1 MLKSNGVGT
10 LPHARRHARV
20 METFTFDRNTYRES
34 AERSAEFLARH
45 IDLVRT
51 RVKLTKIESNVIGG
65 FASSV
70 GIFTR
75 EGDEH
80 RPTRLAEAY
89 LRLYRT
95 DPVDAWQWLATR
107 TLWRFIVPNGT
118 ASAVNAEAKVRGL
131 SFSFFSTLLGVLK
144 LLESRPDGDRYLYY
158 DELCA
163 VLADDDH
170 WHLKAHGFY
179 QEVMKVR
186 GADYRPLG
194 AKPGLLGEL
203 EDRYSIGRDNW
214 NGMLGKLFQQTGLF
228 EYARNE
234 GKVVGIALSSALDDR
249 AIGRVKFVLD
259 HPAVWDETKESWSDF
274 LDLHDPD
281 MPQGV
286 YVPEQVPA
294 PQALQELVPAA
305 SATFDAAGLLLDP
318 ALVRRFSA
326 SLLAKRFVILTGLSG
341 SGKTQLAR
349 AFAAWITPTAE
360 DAAPGPAYEVISV
373 GADWTSNE
381 NILGYPDALDRSKYV
396 RTQALDL
403 LLRAREYPEAPH
415 FLILDEMNLSHV
427 ERYFA
432 DLLSTIESGEP
443 IRLYSDAD
451 EERGG
456 VPPSMELPPNLFAIG
471 TVNVDETTYMFSPK
485 VLDRANVIEFRV
497 EPAQMAAFLDDPK
510 GVRKQQLAGRGV
522 HFGGEFA
529 RAALMPAEPGPT
541 ERERLKHEVL
551 LFFDQLSVFGSEF
564 GFRTA
569 NEIARFLFSH
579 RSLTEG
585 EWSFDDAMDAQVV
598 QKLLPKLHGS
608 RKKLEA
614 VLCALAALCFYGR
627 EGQGNAAWTAGNRQQ
642 LKEKVAEVASLTE
655 PTLHPLARDE
665 QGAYLWPKR
674 EAHYPLSYDKL
685 LRMLRLLEEN
695 GFASF
700 AEA

>member
-1 MLKSNGVGT
+1 M
-10 LPHARRHARV
+10 
-20 METFTFDRNTYRES
+20 
-34 AERSAEFLARH
+34 
-45 IDLVRT
+45 
-51 RVKLTKIESNVIGG
+51 
-65 FASSV
+65 
-70 GIFTR
+70 
-75 EGDEH
+75 
-80 RPTRLAEAY
+80 
-89 LRLYRT
+89 
-95 DPVDAWQWLATR
+95 
-107 TLWRFIVPNGT
+107 
-118 ASAVNAEAKVRGL
+118 
-131 SFSFFSTLLGVLK
+131 
-144 LLESRPDGDRYLYY
+144 
-158 DELCA
+158 
-163 VLADDDH
+163 LADDGN
-170 WHLKAHGFY
+170 WHLNPQELY
-179 QEVMKVR
+179 QEIMKVR
-186 GADYRPLG
+186 GADHRPLD
-194 AKPGLLGEL
+194 AKPGLLGEM

-214 NGMLGKLFQQTGLF
+214 NGMLGRLFQQTGLF

-234 GKVVGIALSSALDDR
+234 GKVIGIALSSALGDR
-249 AIGRVKFVLD
+249 AIGWVRFILD
-259 HPAVWDETKESWSDF
+259 HPAVWDETKESWREF
-274 LDLHDPD
+274 LELHDPD
-281 MPQGV
+281 MPEGLYAPISV
-286 YVPEQVPA
+286 KAVVPEAA
-294 PQALQELVPAA
+294 PRALQELVPAA
-305 SATFDAAGLLLDP
+305 AGTFEEAGLLLDP
-318 ALVRRFSA
+318 ALVRRFAA

-360 DAAPGPAYEVISV
+360 DAAPAPAYEVVSV

-403 LLRAREYPEAPH
+403 LLRARDHPESPH

-451 EERGG
+451 EERSG
-456 VPPSMELPPNLFAIG
+456 VPPSVELPPNLFVVG

-497 EPAQMAAFLDDPK
+497 EPAQMTAFLDDPK

-522 HFGGEFA
+522 RFGGEFA
-529 RAALMPAEPGPT
+529 VAALTSAELGPT

-551 LFFDQLSVFGSEF
+551 LFFDQLSDFGSEF

-569 NEIARFLFSH
+569 NEIARFLFFH
-579 RSLTEG
+579 RSLTAG

-608 RKKLEA
+608 RKQLEA
-614 VLCALAALCFYGR
+614 VLSALAALCFYGR
-627 EGQGNAAWTAGNRQQ
+627 EGQGDAAGAVGSQLQ

-655 PTLHPLARDE
+655 PTLHPLARDD
-665 QGAYLWPKR
+665 QGGYLWPKS